1 MIVAADTRGVAMDE
15 HERQVAKVAD
25 WLADG
30 WDWDGI
36 GAALGLD
43 ADEASA
49 RFGADAA
56 EHIREMEAQLASGA
70 EPSA

>member
-1 MIVAADTRGVAMDE
+1 MLYTTADQGAAMDE
-15 HERQVAKVAD
+15 HARLVTRVGD

-36 GAALGLD
+36 GAALGMS
-43 ADEASA
+43 ADEAYQ

-56 EHIREMEAQLASGA
+56 EYVRRQEGREPGDDI
-70 EPSA
+70 